1 MEASDG
7 EEEKSQKGS
16 EEKEEVDSARR
27 PARPQECGQETQG
40 GETGREG
47 CGETGSAK
55 TETAVRLPSVAVAPG
70 AGPAPNPAAAWSFTP
85 WVRVVNG
92 LRSVRSL
99 ALRTE
104 PQTFSSLYFFSFSR
118 KVFPEFFD
126 FRPDYQG
133 AVGLRRVSPEVF
145 LMVILRHVEL

>member
-7 EEEKSQKGS
+7 EEEKSQKGN
-16 EEKEEVDSARR
+16 EEKEVVLGGPPDRR
-27 PARPQECGQETQG
+27 KCGQETQG
-40 GETGREG
+40 GEIGRES

-70 AGPAPNPAAAWSFTP
+70 AETAPNPAAAWSFTP

-92 LRSVRSL
+92 LRSVRGL

-104 PQTFSSLYFFSFSR
+104 PQTFSAGHFFSFPR
-118 KVFPEFFD
+118 KC
-126 FRPDYQG
+126 FRNF
-133 AVGLRRVSPEVF
+133 ASFGLTTKAQ
-145 LMVILRHVEL
+145 

>member
-1 MEASDG
+1 MDKERRNRRSRY
-7 EEEKSQKGS
+7 EKSLG
-16 EEKEEVDSARR
+16 DPPDRR
-27 PARPQECGQETQG
+27 KRGQETQG
-40 GETGREG
+40 GEIGRES

-104 PQTFSSLYFFSFSR
+104 PQTFSSSLFLQFFQKMLS
-118 KVFPEFFD
+118 EFCD
-126 FRPDYQG
+126 FRPDYES
-133 AVGLRRVSPEVF
+133 AVGLRGISPEVF

>member
-40 GETGREG
+40 GETGRES
-47 CGETGSAK
+47 CGQTGSAK

-70 AGPAPNPAAAWSFTP
+70 AGPAPKP
-85 WVRVVNG
+85 R
-92 LRSVRSL
+92 
-99 ALRTE
+99 
-104 PQTFSSLYFFSFSR
+104 SSLVVHALGAGCEWTAVGPGPCTPNRTADIRFQVISS
-118 KVFPEFFD
+118 VFPESAS
-126 FRPDYQG
+126 G
-133 AVGLRRVSPEVF
+133 
-145 LMVILRHVEL
+145 ILR